1 LESTDGK
8 AEGASAPTVVTRI
21 WKSAAARDAMLVLV
35 AQGVGTAIALAT
47 DALLFRRLS
56 LPERGFFS
64 AALALQSVLLILCD
78 LGVSLTTVR
87 VGAEYYAR
95 GLVQEAHLVFR
106 RALVTR
112 IILGFGV
119 AALAFFFSH
128 ALVEYPLHAGKRM
141 ALVWSAA
148 SAIVGISMIA
158 WGVDV
163 AQARRKFGN
172 YLATQLA
179 AAVIRGWI
187 LITMITRMSSP
198 DADTLSSASADM
210 LMWGVAAAACLAG
223 ILSVVM
229 QREVLESPKISDT
242 SHDAVLAE
250 LSRFSGYAAAT
261 VVLAGLGGYVE
272 LLLIQPM
279 LGAESTAVYDGAR
292 RLAMLLPL
300 ISTATTTVLLPRAA
314 ALNSI
319 QACQEYSA
327 KALRVSLPLAFAAA
341 GGLAVLGSVLV
352 PLFWGDKYDASI
364 PLLRWLC
371 FGFFFNVLF
380 NPLSLVL
387 YPLRRENLLLGLNAL
402 SIVLSLALGFLLI
415 PRFGPSG
422 AAWSVA
428 AVKVLVMLLCGVAV
442 WWSLKNPHPQA
453 FAPNLERTSS

>member
-1 LESTDGK
+1 
-8 AEGASAPTVVTRI
+8 
-21 WKSAAARDAMLVLV
+21 MLVLL
-35 AQGVGTAIALAT
+35 AQGLGTLIALVT
-47 DALLFRRLS
+47 DAMLFRRLS
-56 LPERGFFS
+56 VSERGFFS

-78 LGVSLTTVR
+78 LGISLTTVR
-87 VGAEYYAR
+87 VGAEYYAK

-112 IILGFGV
+112 VILGFGV
-119 AALAFFFSH
+119 AALAFFFSS
-128 ALVEYPLHAGKRM
+128 ALVQYPLHAGNRL

-148 SAIVGISMIA
+148 SGIVGISMIA

-163 AQARRKFGN
+163 AQARRKFGF

-179 AAVIRGWI
+179 AAVMRGWI

-198 DADTLSSASADM
+198 DSDAVSSASADM

-223 ILSVVM
+223 ILAVMM
-229 QREVLESPKISDT
+229 QREVLESPKISDVA
-242 SHDAVLAE
+242 HDGVLAE
-250 LSRFSGYAAAT
+250 LSGFSGYAAAT

-272 LLLIQPM
+272 LLLIQPL
-279 LGAESTAVYDGAR
+279 LGSESTAVYDGAR
-292 RLAMLLPL
+292 KLAMLLPL

-319 QACQEYSA
+319 QACEEYTS
-327 KALRVSLPLAFAAA
+327 KAFRVSLPLAFATA
-341 GGLAVLGSVLV
+341 GALAILGSVIV
-352 PLFWGDKYDASI
+352 PLFWGDKYEASI

-371 FGFFFNVLF
+371 IGFFFNVLF

-387 YPLRRENLLLGLNAL
+387 YPLRRENLLLALNAL
-402 SIVLSLALGFLLI
+402 SIVLSIALGFLLI

-428 AVKVLVMLLCGVAV
+428 AVKVIVMLLCGAAV
-442 WWSLKNPHPQA
+442 WWALNHPHPHA
-453 FAPNLERTSS
+453 FGSNTERASS